1 MDIVITSLING
12 NITYYS
18 LYPDNLYETGITN
31 SMLVNKY
38 SNMEYSNKK
47 KLQNTDYLS
56 EQYIIDNTL
65 KLKKILS
72 TMLNSQETNIIQL
85 YEIIYNYLINELK
98 QKNHK
103 IRIIKYKLLN
113 NNNIL
118 VYSSI
123 ITAQQYIIPKTYLE
137 KNNNYFIKIKKNE
150 YFNNII
156 EELKYNI
163 ITEFENI
170 FNFTNF
176 ILPIDTEYIKIKIDQ
191 LINKKLNI
199 YFDDGKNIGNIK
211 KLIKKINNNTIEII
225 IQPRISIKYTADI
238 ENYSKDF
245 CKNINNTLNNSRE
258 LILNILNNIDK
269 DQFLKKFNIL
279 NISDNNIEYN
289 KQITC
294 SIELV
299 LRRINIL

>member
-1 MDIVITSLING
+1 MDIVITSLMNG

-38 SNMEYSNKK
+38 SNMESSNKK
-47 KLQNTDYLS
+47 NLQNTDYLS

-65 KLKKILS
+65 KLKKIVS
-72 TMLNSQETNIIQL
+72 TILNSQETNIIQL

-113 NNNIL
+113 NNNTL
-118 VYSSI
+118 FYSSI
-123 ITAQQYIIPKTYLE
+123 INAQQYIIPKTYLE

-176 ILPIDTEYIKIKIDQ
+176 ILPIDNEYIKIKIDQ

-199 YFDDGKNIGNIK
+199 YFDDGKSIGNIK

-225 IQPRISIKYTADI
+225 IQPRISIKYTAYI

-258 LILNILNNIDK
+258 PILNILNNIDK

-279 NISDNNIEYN
+279 NISDDNIEYN